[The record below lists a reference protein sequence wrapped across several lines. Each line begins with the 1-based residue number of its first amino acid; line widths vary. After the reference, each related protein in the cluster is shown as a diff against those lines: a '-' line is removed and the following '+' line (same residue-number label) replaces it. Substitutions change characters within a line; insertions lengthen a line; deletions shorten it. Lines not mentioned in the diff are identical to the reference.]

1 MKDIRNGARI
11 LLVGT
16 ATLDLVFAVDH
27 HPAPDEEMRAVSLRT
42 CRGGNAANTAV
53 VLAGLGHRPEFF
65 GVLAEAA
72 ESAVITQ
79 DFARAGVDFGRCPCL
94 PGRPPTSS
102 IYLSDGNRSIVHY
115 RDLPELT
122 FVQFAAHDWRG
133 IDWVHCEGRNVA
145 ELQNILLWLREQLPG
160 VPVSIELEKLRPGIE
175 VLFGLADWLIC
186 SRGFALARGHDEPGD
201 FLRELSSLA
210 PQAHW
215 VLAWGEGG
223 AYGLAA
229 GGEVMHV
236 PSVSVA
242 QVIDTLGAGDTFNA
256 GLLGALARGAALQPA
271 MNAACRLAARKCAQ
285 AGFEGLR

>member
-1 MKDIRNGARI
+1 MKADGNSARI
-11 LLVGT
+11 LLIGT

-27 HPAPDEEMRAVSLRT
+27 HPAPDEEMRAASLRT

-53 VLAGLGHRPEFF
+53 VLASLGHRPEFF

-79 DFARAGVDFGRCPCL
+79 DFSRAGVNFGRCPCL

-102 IYLSDGNRSIVHY
+102 IYLSGGNRSIVHY

-122 FVQFAAHDWRG
+122 FAQFAAHDWRG
-133 IDWVHCEGRNVA
+133 LDWVHCEGRNVA
-145 ELQNILLWLREQLPG
+145 ELQNILVWLREQLPG
-160 VPVSIELEKLRPGIE
+160 VPLSIELEKPRPGIE
-175 VLFGLADWLIC
+175 VLYGLADWLIC
-186 SRGFALARGHDEPGD
+186 SRGFALAHGDVEPGD
-201 FLRELSSLA
+201 FLRELSSRA
-210 PQAHW
+210 PQAHC
-215 VLAWGEGG
+215 VVAWGEGG

-236 PSVSVA
+236 LSEAVA
-242 QVIDTLGAGDTFNA
+242 TVVDTLGAGDTFNA
-256 GLLGALARGAALQPA
+256 GLLDALARGATMQPA
-271 MNAACRLAARKCAQ
+271 MTAACRLAARKCAQ